1 MNCLGCYIDIK
12 EGYCLACRKTLF
24 GKAKVSSILSF
35 DAPKADNTMYFQEHT
50 KRLSISGMQLKYS
63 LTLEKNTLVLNE
75 KNAQYILK
83 PIPPAKHLMQ
93 IDTAPENEHLTMQIA
108 AQVFNINTAANA
120 LIYFKDG
127 EPAYLTKRFDVKP
140 DGTKYQ
146 QEDFAQ
152 LTNRTKATH
161 GETFKYDSSYE
172 EIGTL
177 VKKFVPAA
185 IPTLEKL
192 FQIIVFN
199 YIFSNGDAHLKNFS
213 LMRTDAGEY
222 ILTPAYDLMCTALHT
237 PLESE
242 VALDLYEGDIN
253 SPYYSSFSHYGR
265 ENFMELAKR
274 FGIVEKRAARII
286 DSFSLKIPLVEA
298 LVERSFLSEVVRGEF
313 MGRVRVKVGRLLQ

>member
-1 MNCLGCYIDIK
+1 MNCLGCYIEVK
-12 EGYCLACRKTLF
+12 EGYCLACRKKLF
-24 GKAKVSSILSF
+24 GKAKVPPMLSF
-35 DAPKADNTMYFQEHT
+35 DAPKADNAMYFQEHT

-63 LTLEKNTLVLNE
+63 LKLEKNTLVLNE

-83 PIPPAKHLMQ
+83 PIPPTKHLLQ
-93 IDTAPENEHLTMQIA
+93 IDSAPENEHLTMQIA
-108 AQVFNINTAANA
+108 AQVFNISTAANA

-127 EPAYLTKRFDVKP
+127 EPAYIIKRFDVKP

-152 LTNRTKATH
+152 LSNRTKETH

-172 EIGTL
+172 EMGKLI
-177 VKKFVPAA
+177 KKFVPAA

-199 YIFSNGDAHLKNFS
+199 YIFSNGDAHIKNFS
-213 LMRTDAGEY
+213 LVRTDTGEY

-237 PLESE
+237 SLESE

-253 SPYYSSFSHYGR
+253 SPYYSTYGHYGR

-286 DSFSLKIPLVEA
+286 DAFALNISLVEA
-298 LVERSFLSEVVRGEF
+298 LVEKSFLSEDVKGEFLRRVRG
-313 MGRVRVKVGRLLQ
+313 KVGRV